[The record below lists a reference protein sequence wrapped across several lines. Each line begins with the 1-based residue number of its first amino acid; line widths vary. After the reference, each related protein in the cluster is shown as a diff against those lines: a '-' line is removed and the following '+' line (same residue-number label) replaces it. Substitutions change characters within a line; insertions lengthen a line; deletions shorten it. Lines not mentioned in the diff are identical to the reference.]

1 MNRICG
7 IFNLAAHYR
16 APIYKLIDKELNCD
30 FFIGDNVKSPMKKMN
45 YQVLSGFNFLK
56 NSLSS
61 QL

>member
-16 APIYKLIDKELNCD
+16 DPIYKQIDKELDCD

-45 YQVLSGFNFLK
+45 YPELSGFK
-56 NSLSS
+56 YKHK
-61 QL
+61 

>member
-1 MNRICG
+1 MKKTCC

-45 YQVLSGFNFLK
+45 YPELSGFK
-56 NSLSS
+56 YKHK
-61 QL
+61 